1 MSLRDRVKRYA
12 GESATATPAIP
23 ATHERLR
30 VATVA
35 GVAVATHQNIN
46 EALAERW
53 QWFIS
58 LATEH
63 GIHPHVAEAEFPT
76 VQDKLDV
83 IEPATHTDDKLRRWM
98 ATLCA
103 DVRVRQR
110 QQDYQDGRWVPFN
123 PDGEV
128 LS

>member
-35 GVAVATHQNIN
+35 GVAVATNQNIN

-76 VQDKLDV
+76 EQDRLDV
-83 IEPATHTDDKLRRWM
+83 VEPATHTNDKLRQWM
-98 ATLCA
+98 ATLCT
-103 DVRVRQR
+103 DDRVRQR
-110 QQDYQDGRWVPFN
+110 QQDYTAGRWLPV
-123 PDGEV
+123 DDEV
-128 LS
+128 LL